1 MEGAIRVS
9 AYKNISGE
17 LKNLFSSNRFFRVLL
32 PLDLVFL
39 FAGLIIILFD
49 SIFGINMGG
58 FINTLAYWAFILGLL
73 LVYANMKEKLLYIG
87 LLGYGAINLL
97 NFLINLF
104 SIGFF
109 SWDLIFNTA
118 IFGGLGYLVLRR
130 SIITQKD

>member
-1 MEGAIRVS
+1 MN
-9 AYKNISGE
+9 AYTNISNE
-17 LKNLFSSNRFFRVLL
+17 LQSLFGKNRFFRVLL

-49 SIFGINMGG
+49 NIFGINMGG
-58 FINTLAYWAFILGLL
+58 FIYALAYWAFILGLL
-73 LVYANMKEKLLYIG
+73 LVYANKKERLLYIG

-104 SIGFF
+104 RIGFF
-109 SWDLIFNTA
+109 SWSLIFNTA

-130 SIITQKD
+130 SLVSQKD